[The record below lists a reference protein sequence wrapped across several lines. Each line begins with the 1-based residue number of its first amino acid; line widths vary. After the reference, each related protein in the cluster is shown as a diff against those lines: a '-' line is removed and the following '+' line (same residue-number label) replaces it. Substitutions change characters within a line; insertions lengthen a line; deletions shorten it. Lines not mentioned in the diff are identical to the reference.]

1 MPQYDPDAEFS
12 SLALT
17 VPMWSH
23 SITRLQN
30 IGKFSEASTEILTK
44 LNREL
49 FQLKN
54 NIEKLQNIIEEEL
67 NE

>member
-17 VPMWSH
+17 LPMWSH
-23 SITRLQN
+23 SLTRLKT
-30 IGKFSEASTEILTK
+30 IGKFSEASTEILKK
-44 LNREL
+44 LDHEL
-49 FQLKN
+49 YQLKT
-54 NIEKLQNIIEEEL
+54 NIENLHTTIEEEL